1 MIDFRSLQ
9 DIIGQA
15 EAAGKPIS
23 ALVLTQT
30 ALDMEIS
37 EEAVLARMHENLNVM
52 REAVAQGA
60 EKDVKSVSGLTG
72 GMAHKVKAR
81 ALSGAALPGPLLA
94 EIIYSALAVAE
105 LNACMGKIVAAP
117 TAGSCGILPACLLT
131 LQNMHNLTD
140 EAVVAGLLTASA
152 VGMVIARNATLA
164 GAEGGCQAECGSAA
178 AMAAA
183 AMVEVMGGTPSMC
196 GHAAA
201 QALKSLMGLVCDP
214 VAGLVEEPC
223 IVRNPSSAGIAL
235 VAAELSLAG
244 VESLI
249 PVDEVIATM
258 GQVGKQMPES
268 LRETAEGGVAICK
281 TGRRLAA
288 EVAARAGSGAL
299 PRA

>member
-9 DIIGQA
+9 AIIDLA
-15 EAAGKPIS
+15 EAEGKPIS
-23 ALVLTQT
+23 ALVLQQT

-37 EEAVLARMHENLNVM
+37 EDEVLARMHGNLAVM

-60 EKDVKSVSGLTG
+60 EQDVKSVSGLTG
-72 GMAHKVKAR
+72 GMAYKVKAR
-81 ALSGAALPGPLLA
+81 ALAGESLPGALLA
-94 EIIYSALAVAE
+94 EIIYSALAVSE

-117 TAGSCGILPACLLT
+117 TAGSCGILPACLLA
-131 LQNMHNLTD
+131 LQNRRGLSD
-140 EAVVAGLLTASA
+140 DAVVSGLLTASA

-183 AMVEVMGGTPSMC
+183 GMVELAGGTPAMC

-201 QALKSLMGLVCDP
+201 QVLKSLMGLVCDP

-223 IVRNPSSAGIAL
+223 IIRNPSSAGIAL

-244 VESLI
+244 IESLI
-249 PVDEVIATM
+249 PVDEVITTM
-258 GQVGKQMPES
+258 GQVGKQLPES

-288 EVAARAGSGAL
+288 EVAARAAQQ
-299 PRA
+299 